1 MTRYRTWRQFYT
13 VNIQRPS
20 RSYQCSSLSLG
31 ITDAQKMCIKY
42 MNGCMTGITT
52 VATPKLH
59 SGSSGVHATKN
70 IQKSDSCSPELKEA
84 SQKAG
89 HLGEKKRI
97 PLSFA
102 LLDSQS
108 VQSLSHIRLFAT
120 PWTAARQASLSI
132 INSRSS
138 PKLMSIESLM
148 PSYHLILC
156 RSFLLLPS
164 IFPNIR
170 IFSNE
175 LASVLSFSISPS
187 NEYSGLTDIF
197 QDGLVGSCCSPRDSQ
212 ESSQH
217 QSSKA
222 SILWCSAFFIVQL
235 SHP

>member
-1 MTRYRTWRQFYT
+1 MTRYRIWRQFYT

-20 RSYQCSSLSLG
+20 RSYQCSSRSLG
-31 ITDAQKMCIKY
+31 ITDAQKMCSKY
-42 MNGCMTGITT
+42 MNGCMTGIAT

-70 IQKSDSCSPELKEA
+70 IQKPDSCSPELKEA

-89 HLGEKKRI
+89 HLGEEKRT

-108 VQSLSHIRLFAT
+108 VQSLSHIQLFAT

-132 INSRSS
+132 INSQSS
-138 PKLMSIESLM
+138 PKLMSIESVI
-148 PSYHLILC
+148 PSNHLILC
-156 RSFLLLPS
+156 CPFLLLPS

-175 LASVLSFSISPS
+175 LALGIRWPKYWHFSFSISPS
-187 NEYSGLTDIF
+187 NEYSGLIDIF
-197 QDGLVGSCCSPRDSQ
+197 QD
-212 ESSQH
+212 
-217 QSSKA
+217 
-222 SILWCSAFFIVQL
+222 
-235 SHP
+235 